1 MRRYASP
8 TRRQK
13 RARIPKLPNTPVVYD
28 PPDRGAPLP
37 EIDWNNRWVIV
48 RTGTNPDGTPIIEA
62 QPKPG
67 PS

>member
-28 PPDRGAPLP
+28 PPDKGAPLP
-37 EIDWNNRWVIV
+37 
-48 RTGTNPDGTPIIEA
+48 TPSDLRYEMVKVGEVEA
-62 QPKPG
+62 RLKPWPG
-67 PS
+67 EAT